1 MASVVLSGQT
11 LVAQAMFAGQTLT
24 LGSETVTA
32 GEDGG
37 FVRVYG
43 TGTATM
49 GPGYW
54 ERRTIVDGEFDGPA
68 FDGSYA
74 PAGYSSMWLGD
85 PYDSESELTQI
96 VSDGSA
102 PFWLYRPQVGGGT
115 SAAVL
120 EDVPVPPGPFAARVK
135 LFQPETN
142 RASLQVYGYDQG
154 GLELFYESERT
165 TSAAPGWFDVVVR
178 GVLPEGVATVDIRVP
193 NALGVTSPQLVH
205 GDVLPESWV
214 VGQRANVVIEG
225 SSHNPLVTI
234 PGHSYTT
241 GEVTLSEVGLA

>member
-1 MASVVLSGQT
+1 MVTVQLNSQT
-11 LVAQAMFAGQTLT
+11 LVAQAVFAGQTLS

-32 GEDGG
+32 AEPGETL
-37 FVRVYG
+37 RVYG

-54 ERRTIVDGEFDGPA
+54 ERRTIVDGPYDGPA
-68 FDGSYA
+68 FDGSHA

-85 PYDSESELTQI
+85 PYDSESELTEIANGDSSQ
-96 VSDGSA
+96 
-102 PFWLYRPQVGGGT
+102 FWLYRPQVGGGT

-120 EDVPVPPGPFAARVK
+120 EGVPMPPGSFAARVRM
-135 LFQPETN
+135 LQGSSN

-154 GLELFYESERT
+154 GVELFYESERT
-165 TSAAPGWFDVVVR
+165 ASAAPGWFEVVVR
-178 GVLPEGVATVDIRVP
+178 GVLPEGVATVNIRVP
-193 NALGVTSPQLVH
+193 NALGVASPQLVH
-205 GDVLPESWV
+205 GDTLPESWV

-241 GEVTLSEVGLA
+241 GEVTLSEVGQA

>member
-1 MASVVLSGQT
+1 MASIALSDQT
-11 LVAQAMFAGQTLT
+11 LVAVAVFAGQTLS
-24 LGSETVTA
+24 LGSTTVTA
-32 GEDGG
+32 FEPGETL
-37 FVRVYG
+37 RVSG
-43 TGTATM
+43 TGTATL

-54 ERRTIVDGEFDGPA
+54 ERRTIVDGPYDGPA

-74 PAGYSSMWLGD
+74 PSGYSSMWLGD
-85 PYDSESELTQI
+85 PYDSESELSQV

-135 LFQPETN
+135 LLQPETN

-154 GLELFYESERT
+154 GVELFYESEWT
-165 TSAAPGWFDVVVR
+165 ASASPGWFDVVVR
-178 GVLPEGVATVDIRVP
+178 GVLPDRVATLKLRLP
-193 NALGVTSPQLVH
+193 NALGVASPQVVC
-205 GDVLPESWV
+205 GDTLPESWV
-214 VGQRANVVIEG
+214 IGQRANVVVDG
-225 SSHNPLVTI
+225 SSHNPLVTV
-234 PGHSYTT
+234 PGHSYTA